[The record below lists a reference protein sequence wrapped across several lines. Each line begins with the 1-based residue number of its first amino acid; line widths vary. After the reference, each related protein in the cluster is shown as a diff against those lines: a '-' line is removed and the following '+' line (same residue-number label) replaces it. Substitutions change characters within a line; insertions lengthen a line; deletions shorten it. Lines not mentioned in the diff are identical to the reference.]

1 MSNQFAT
8 NITTGITSLLQRVKA
23 FLIGPETITALITS
37 AIILVSLYII
47 LKIVKNILYRAL
59 REDRPYAEQLYKI
72 IAYSSYIVVFII
84 VISLFAR
91 VHEPLYIAII
101 VIAAVLLSNW
111 RLIADITSYYIL
123 QAHRRLY
130 RVGATI
136 ELPGLNI
143 RGRITSID
151 PIYTKLRTSA
161 GRQIYIPN
169 YRLLSEPIIQ
179 LAYLQ
184 NNLSFIVKLDITSIK
199 KNPMNEVE
207 KIIRDALLSP
217 RIIQKP
223 SDIKLKVREISTSSM
238 EFELTIPIMGSEIR
252 PDTINRITSVLY
264 SHLEKLNPKILLHEG
279 YEFE

>member
-1 MSNQFAT
+1 M
-8 NITTGITSLLQRVKA
+8 LL
-23 FLIGPETITALITS
+23 FSSFISS
-37 AIILVSLYII
+37 AIIIISLYII

-59 REDRPYAEQLYKI
+59 KEDRPYAEQLYKI
-72 IAYSSYIVVFII
+72 IAYSSYIVIFIVI
-84 VISLFAR
+84 ISLFAR
-91 VHEPLYIAII
+91 VYEPLYIAII

-184 NNLSFIVKLDITSIK
+184 NNITFIVRLDTSNIK
-199 KNPMNEVE
+199 KNPMTEVE
-207 KIIRDALLSP
+207 KIIRDAMLGS

-223 SDIKLKVREISTSSM
+223 SDIRLKVKELSTSSM
-238 EFELTIPIMGSEIR
+238 ELELTIPVMGSEIR

-264 SHLEKLNPKILLHEG
+264 NHLEKLNPKILLHEE